1 MPYLFSYGS
10 NNITQLSER
19 LNKKI
24 YKSDLIPAYLDNYIR
39 IFCFHSTKWNG
50 SVASIYPKKNKLVF
64 GTVISLTEK
73 ELQKLDK
80 YETNYK
86 RKIIQV
92 FDHNFNKMTVQTY
105 ICNDTNFVKY
115 PSKEYLN
122 QIKQNIFE
130 SLKIKTNN
138 IPIYIKTKTGIESY
152 KNE

>member
-1 MPYLFSYGS
+1 M
-10 NNITQLSER
+10 
-19 LNKKI
+19 
-24 YKSDLIPAYLDNYIR
+24 
-39 IFCFHSTKWNG
+39 
-50 SVASIYPKKNKLVF
+50 VF
-64 GTVISLTEK
+64 FTTAL
-73 ELQKLDK
+73 
-80 YETNYK
+80 
-86 RKIIQV
+86 KIIQV

-130 SLKIKTNN
+130 SWKIKTNN